1 MVKWSCRGL
10 AKCSYNSKFDLSNH
24 AIEDHNIRKYLQ
36 RFFASYDT
44 IRFISSTKM
53 LRYLK
58 FFRHIQNNAKSVL
71 SNGKKQ
77 RSNRKVRIY
86 SEVTKIE

>member
-36 RFFASYDT
+36 RFFTSYDT

-58 FFRHIQNNAKSVL
+58 FFRHVQNNPSQCCLAEKNSVQI
-71 SNGKKQ
+71 KK
-77 RSNRKVRIY
+77 
-86 SEVTKIE
+86 

>member
-36 RFFASYDT
+36 RFFTSYDT

-58 FFRHIQNNAKSVL
+58 FFRHVQNNAKSVL
-71 SNGKKQ
+71 SKGKKQ
-77 RSNRKVRIY
+77 RSNKKVRFY
-86 SEVTKIE
+86 SEVIKSE